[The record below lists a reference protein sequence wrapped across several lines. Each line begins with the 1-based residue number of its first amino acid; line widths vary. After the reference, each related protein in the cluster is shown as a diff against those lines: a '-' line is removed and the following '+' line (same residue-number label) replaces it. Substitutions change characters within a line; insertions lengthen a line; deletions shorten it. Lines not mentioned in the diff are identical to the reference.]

1 MTNAPQI
8 HCRYDRMIPIHELKD
23 HPKNRNKHS
32 DEQIERLA
40 KLYEYHGIRH
50 PIIVSSRSGYIVA
63 GHGRK
68 AAAQDLGIKVFPVV
82 YQDFDSDEA
91 EYAFIQAD
99 NAIALWAELDLS
111 GINSDLPELGPDF
124 DIDMLGI
131 KNFEIDVAD
140 KDFEADEDEVPE
152 ARPEP
157 KVVQGEVYILGNH
170 RLMCGDSTIQTD
182 YDKLMIGE
190 TPLLMVTDPPYGV
203 KLDQSWRDKALGDKA
218 LGKGNSN
225 LVSNDDRADWYDVW
239 AISNAQIA
247 YVWHASAFTD
257 VVMDS
262 LRRAGFEVKQQIIW
276 NKSVMVMGRQ
286 AYHWKH
292 EPCWYAVRKGADQN
306 WVGDRKQVT
315 VWDAAPPTHIMGGSK
330 EDKTDHPTQKPI
342 LVYEIPIENHTR
354 KNDLM
359 YEPFSGSGSAF
370 IAGEKHGRRV
380 YGMELDPIYCGIIL
394 DRWQKFTGKK
404 AHREDGVAWDE
415 IRGA

>member
-1 MTNAPQI
+1 MEATI
-8 HCRYDRMIPIHELKD
+8 HCKYDTLADPRTLQD
-23 HPKNRNKHS
+23 HAKNRNKHS
-32 DEQIERLA
+32 DEQVERLA
-40 KLYEYHGIRH
+40 KLYSYHGVRH
-50 PIIVSSRSGYIVA
+50 PIIVSSLSGCIVA

-68 AAAQDLGIKVFPVV
+68 LAAIKAGIKEMPVV
-82 YQDFDSDEA
+82 FQSFADEVA

-99 NAIALWAELDLS
+99 NAIASWADLDLA
-111 GINSDLPELGPDF
+111 GINADLGDLGPDF
-124 DIDMLGI
+124 DLEMLGI
-131 KNFEIDVAD
+131 E
-140 KDFEADEDEVPE
+140 DFTLDIAEKLEPGCDEDDVPD
-152 ARPEP
+152 ARSEP
-157 KVVQGEVYILGNH
+157 KVVRGEVYILGNH
-170 RLMCGDSTIQTD
+170 RLMCGDSTVQTD
-182 YDKLMIGE
+182 YDKLMIGQK
-190 TPLLMVTDPPYGV
+190 PLLMVTDPPYGV

-218 LGKGNSN
+218 LGKGNAN

-239 AISNAQIA
+239 AISNAQVA
-247 YVWHASAFTD
+247 YVWHASSFTD

-262 LRRAGFEVKQQIIW
+262 LRRAGFDVKQQIIW

-330 EDKTDHPTQKPI
+330 EDKTNHPTQKPI

-370 IAGEKHGRRV
+370 IAAEKHNRRV
-380 YGMELDPIYCGIIL
+380 YGMELDPIYCGVIL

-404 AHREDGVAWDE
+404 AHRENGVAWDE
-415 IRGA
+415 IRGAE

>member
-1 MTNAPQI
+1 MNI
-8 HCRYDRMIPIHELKD
+8 HCKYDELVNPKD
-23 HPKNRNKHS
+23 LKPHPKNRNKHS
-32 DEQIERLA
+32 ADQIDRLA
-40 KLYEYHGIRH
+40 KLYEFHGIRH
-50 PIIVSSRSGYIVA
+50 PIIISKLSGHIVA
-63 GHGRK
+63 GHGRREAAIK
-68 AAAQDLGIKVFPVV
+68 ANLTEMPVV
-82 YQDFDSDEA
+82 YQEFTDEKA

-111 GINSDLPELGPDF
+111 GINDDIADLGPDF
-124 DIDMLGI
+124 DIDLLGI

-182 YDKLMIGE
+182 YDQLMIGE

-218 LGKGNSN
+218 LGKGNAN

-330 EDKTDHPTQKPI
+330 EDKTEHPTQKPI

-394 DRWQKFTGKK
+394 DRWQKFTGKT
-404 AHREDGVAWDE
+404 AHREDGKPWDE
-415 IRGA
+415 IKVE